1 MMFLCRGCSYL
12 TPHRVFL
19 ILLRKELCVPTGSSK
34 PKILRLNLIK
44 SFILK
49 LLLLIILNGQVKVC
63 HPQTDT
69 LYRVHNGRN
78 CQFQLLWFFF
88 FEILPFVLGF
98 PFLGEKVLVLVD
110 SACKCDVDSLLM
122 VSLWYNVDHL
132 FLHAV
137 TSLKD
142 FLPRINL
149 LFETRLE
156 IMTQGQKL
164 GLGGIN
170 ASSRMFQ
177 ALANSFT
184 A

>member
-12 TPHRVFL
+12 TLHRVFL

-34 PKILRLNLIK
+34 PKILCLNLIK
-44 SFILK
+44 CFILK
-49 LLLLIILNGQVKVC
+49 LLLILLNGQVKVC

-78 CQFQLLWFFF
+78 YQFQLLWFFVF
-88 FEILPFVLGF
+88 QILPFVLGF
-98 PFLGEKVLVLVD
+98 PFLGAKVLVLVD
-110 SACKCDVDSLLM
+110 SACKRDVDSILM
-122 VSLWYNVDHL
+122 ASLWYNVEHL
-132 FLHAV
+132 FLRAV

-142 FLPRINL
+142 FLPRSNL

-156 IMTQGQKL
+156 IMTQGKKL

-177 ALANSFT
+177 ALANSFI